1 MSLADLSIK
10 RPVFITSIVIIMIT
24 VGLLS
29 LKKLGVDLFP
39 DVTIPVLSVQTVY
52 PGASPYDVESLVSK
66 PLEDEMGSLP
76 GLKLISSTN
85 LESVSIVVVEFNYG
99 TDIKDAE
106 QQLRGRLTKVRN
118 QLPTEIEEPIIRRID
133 PADQP
138 IVRVAVSAKVDPA
151 KLFDAA
157 DLMVRPELER
167 VSGVGLV
174 DVVGGRK
181 REVHVTV
188 DKDKLDRYELSM
200 QQIAGRLGASSKNVP
215 MGKISS
221 GSQET
226 IFRTL
231 GEFNTLKSVS
241 EVAVNFFG
249 SDRAVRV
256 RDIGTVTDGLEK
268 EKTRAVVNGEPALF
282 LDVYRQAGTNT
293 ANVADNVKARLAN
306 IEQLLHSKGID
317 AKLNVVRDGADQIRA
332 NVADVYETILIG
344 IFLCIVVVFF
354 FLGSLKSTLITGL
367 ALPNSLLGAFVLM
380 YLMGFTV
387 NMMTLLALTL
397 AVGLLIDDA
406 IVVRENIFR
415 HMAMG
420 KEPKKAAAD
429 GTNEV
434 AMAVIAVT
442 IVIMAVF
449 GPISFLS
456 GTVGQFF
463 KQFGLTVV
471 FAMAISLFDAMTVA
485 PMLSAYWGGGH
496 HGPGDGFVGKI
507 LKGFDVFQTKLEDL
521 YEKALKWTI
530 LHPKTIITLA
540 IVLFIGSVSLAKFIP
555 KTFLPAAE
563 NGIFQ
568 VSLDAPPGTSLEKMA
583 EIAGRVDEEVRKHPA
598 VLLSALTV
606 GTKDGEANKSS
617 IFVQLKPF
625 KQRTAST
632 SQTKTDMR
640 TGLAHFSGEAIVK
653 VGDYDAFGGGQRP
666 FTMNVSGTDLDELS
680 KYVQETLLPEMKQIQ
695 GFVDVD
701 TNYRTGKP
709 EFQIVFDREHA
720 EELGVSTVSAGAEL
734 RGRMEGLIPAV
745 LRDQGNEYDIRVMFP
760 DAEQDIR
767 KEFKQTRV
775 PNVNGNLVYLSR
787 VAEGRDVLGYSQI
800 NRVNKARNIVIS
812 GDIGPTGALGDI
824 INKTTD
830 ILAKNPPPAGVTTQF
845 VGQAE
850 NFKELMESMVIAI
863 GLGVLLIYLVI
874 ASLYESFI
882 TPFTILLALPM
893 AVSGAFGSL
902 LIFHKTI
909 DIFSMIGFVMLMG
922 VAAKNSILLV
932 DYTLQLERDHDMN
945 RFDAL
950 VKACRTRLR
959 PILMTSLALIAGTI
973 PLAVGLTEASSQRTS
988 MGVAI
993 IGGVVSSTL
1002 LTLLVVPA
1010 AYGFIDDF
1018 RKWSLKLAY
1027 RIAGQKQPVAAAK
1040 KNLPASEAEATISH

>member
-1 MSLADLSIK
+1 VNLADLSIK
-10 RPVFITSIVIIMIT
+10 RPVFITSIILLMLT
-24 VGLLS
+24 VGFLS
-29 LKKLGVDLFP
+29 MKKLGVDLFP
-39 DVTIPVLSVQTVY
+39 DVSIPVLTVQTVY

-76 GLKLISSTN
+76 GLKQISSTN
-85 LESVSIVVVEFNYG
+85 LESVSIVVIEFNYG
-99 TDIKDAE
+99 TDVKDAE
-106 QQLRGRLTKVRN
+106 QQVRGRLQSVRN
-118 QLPTEIEEPIIRRID
+118 KLPSEIEEPIIRRLD

-138 IVRVAVSAKVDPA
+138 IVRVALSADIGPA
-151 KLFDAA
+151 ALFDAA
-157 DLMVRPELER
+157 DLIVKPELER

-181 REVHVTV
+181 REIHVKI

-200 QQIAGRLGASSKNVP
+200 SQIAARVGASSMNVP
-215 MGKISS
+215 MGKISA

-231 GEFNTLKSVS
+231 GEFSNLKSIS

-256 RDIGTVTDGLEK
+256 RDVGTVTEGLEK
-268 EKTRAVVNGEPALF
+268 EKTRALVNGKPSLF

-293 ANVADNVKARLAN
+293 AAVADNVKARIQN
-306 IEQLLHSKGID
+306 IEGVLQARGIQG
-317 AKLNVVRDGADQIRA
+317 KLSVVRDGADQIRA
-332 NVADVYETILIG
+332 NVADVYETIIIG
-344 IFLCIVVVFF
+344 IVLCIVVVFF
-354 FLGSLKSTLITGL
+354 FLGSMRSTLITGL
-367 ALPNSLLGAFVLM
+367 ALPNSLLGAFILM
-380 YLMGFTV
+380 YLMGFTI

-420 KEPKKAAAD
+420 KDARKAASD

-434 AMAVIAVT
+434 AMAVVAVT
-442 IVIMAVF
+442 IVIMSVF

-463 KQFGLTVV
+463 RQFGLTVV

-485 PMLSAYWGGGH
+485 PMLSAYMGGGH
-496 HGPGDGFVGKI
+496 AVNGDGFIDRV
-507 LKGFDVFQTKLEDL
+507 LKAFDRFQTWLEDV
-521 YEKALKWTI
+521 YESALKWTI
-530 LHPKTIITLA
+530 DYPKTVLVIA
-540 IVLFIGSVSLAKFIP
+540 VVLFVGSVSLAKFIP

-568 VSLDAPPGTSLEKMA
+568 VNLDAPPGTSLEKMA
-583 EIAGRVDEEVRKHPA
+583 DIANRVDAEIRQHPA
-598 VLLSALTV
+598 VALTALTV
-606 GTKDGEANKSS
+606 GTKDGESNKASAF
-617 IFVQLKPF
+617 IQLKPF
-625 KQRTAST
+625 KQRST
-632 SQTKTDMR
+632 STSKTKTDLR
-640 TGLAHFSGEAIVK
+640 ASLAHFSQEAIVK

-666 FTMNVSGTDLDELS
+666 FMMNVSGNDLDQLS
-680 KYVQETLLPEMKQIQ
+680 KYVETTLLPEMRKIK

-709 EFQIVFDREHA
+709 EFQVVFDRERA
-720 EELGVSTVSAGAEL
+720 EELGVSTVGAGGEL
-734 RGRMEGLIPAV
+734 RARMEGVTPAV
-745 LRDQGNEYDIRVMFP
+745 MRENGNEYDIRVMFP

-767 KEFKQTRV
+767 KEFKASRI

-787 VAEGRDVLGYSQI
+787 VAEGREVLGYSQI
-800 NRVNKARNIVIS
+800 NRVNKARNITIS
-812 GDIGPTGALGDI
+812 GDIGPDGALGDI
-824 INKTTD
+824 MAKTSAIVAQT
-830 ILAKNPPPAGVTTQF
+830 PPPAGVTTKF
-845 VGQAE
+845 LGQAE
-850 NFKELMESMVIAI
+850 NFQELMQSMVIAI

-874 ASLYESFI
+874 ASLYESFV

-893 AVSGAFGSL
+893 AVSGAFGAL
-902 LIFHKTI
+902 LVFQKTI
-909 DIFSMIGFVMLMG
+909 DIYSMIGFVMLMG

-932 DYTLQLERDHDMN
+932 DYTLQLEREQGMS
-945 RFDAL
+945 RREAL
-950 VKACRTRLR
+950 LKACRTRLR
-959 PILMTSLALIAGTI
+959 PILMTSLALVAGTV
-973 PLAVGLTEASSQRTS
+973 PLAVGLNEASAQRTS

-1018 RKWSLKLAY
+1018 RRWSLKIAY
-1027 RIAGQKQPVAAAK
+1027 RLSGQKQ
-1040 KNLPASEAEATISH
+1040 SH

>member
-1 MSLADLSIK
+1 MSLADISIK
-10 RPVFITSIVIIMIT
+10 RPVFITSIVLIMIT
-24 VGLLS
+24 VGLIS
-29 LKKLGVDLFP
+29 MRKLGVDLFP
-39 DVTIPVLSVQTVY
+39 DISIPVLSIQTVY
-52 PGASPYDVESLVSK
+52 PGASPADVESLVSE

-76 GLKLISSTN
+76 GLKQISSVN

-106 QQLRGRLTKVRN
+106 QQLRGRLQSVRN
-118 QLPTEIEEPIIRRID
+118 RLPTEIEEPLIRRID

-138 IVRVAVSAKVDPA
+138 IVRVSIAAAIDPA
-151 KLFDAA
+151 ALFDAA
-157 DLMVRPELER
+157 DQIVKPELER
-167 VSGVGLV
+167 IPGVGLI

-188 DKDKLDRYELSM
+188 DKDKLARYELSM

-215 MGKISS
+215 MGKISE

-241 EVAVNFFG
+241 DVAVNFFG

-268 EKTRAVVNGEPALF
+268 EKTRALVNGTPALF

-293 ANVADNVKARLAN
+293 AAVADNVKARLKN
-306 IEQLLHSKGID
+306 IEALLKGKGVD
-317 AKLNVVRDGADQIRA
+317 AKLATVRDGADQIRA
-332 NVADVYETILIG
+332 NVADVYETIIIG
-344 IFLCIVVVFF
+344 IILCIVVVFF
-354 FLGSLKSTLITGL
+354 FLGSVKSTLITGL

-380 YLMGFTV
+380 YLMGFTI

-420 KEPKKAAAD
+420 KGAKKAASE

-449 GPISFLS
+449 GPISFLG

-485 PMLSAYWGGGH
+485 PMLSAYWGDGA
-496 HGPGDGFVGKI
+496 HGPGDGFMGRI
-507 LKGFDVFQTKLEDL
+507 LKSFDRFQTRLEDV
-521 YEKALKWTI
+521 YESLLKRT
-530 LHPKTIITLA
+530 LSYPKT
-540 IVLFIGSVSLAKFIP
+540 VLVTSLVIFVASLSLAAFIP
-555 KTFLPAAE
+555 KAFVPAAE

-568 VSLDAPPGTSLEKMA
+568 VNLDAPPGTSLQKMA
-583 EIAGRVDEEVRKHPA
+583 EISARVDEEIRKHPA
-598 VLLSALTV
+598 VLLSALTI
-606 GTKDGEANKSS
+606 GTKDGEANKASAF
-617 IFVQLKPF
+617 IQLKPF
-625 KQRTAST
+625 KERDEST
-632 SQTKTDMR
+632 TQTKMDMR
-640 TGLAHFSGEAIVK
+640 ERLAKFSSESIVK
-653 VGDYDAFGGGQRP
+653 VGDYDPFGGGQRP
-666 FTMNVSGTDLDELS
+666 FMMNVSGSDLDELS
-680 KYVQETLLPEMKQIQ
+680 KYVQEKLLPEMKKIR

-709 EFQIVFDREHA
+709 EFQVVFDRERA
-720 EELGVSTVSAGAEL
+720 EELGVSTVMAGAEL

-745 LRDQGNEYDIRVMFP
+745 LRDSGNEYDIRVMLA
-760 DAEQDIR
+760 DSEQDIR
-767 KEFKQTRV
+767 KEFAETRV

-787 VAEGRDVLGYSQI
+787 VAEGRDVQGYSQI
-800 NRVNKARNIVIS
+800 NRVNKARNIMIS
-812 GDIGPTGALGDI
+812 GDIGADGALGEI
-824 INKTTD
+824 MSKTTE
-830 ILAKNPPPAGVTTQF
+830 ILERDPPPAGVTTKF
-845 VGQAE
+845 IGQAE
-850 NFKELMESMVIAI
+850 NFQELMESMVIAI

-874 ASLYESFI
+874 ASLYESFV

-893 AVSGAFGSL
+893 AVSGAFGAL
-902 LIFHKTI
+902 LIFNKTI

-932 DYTLQLERDHDMN
+932 DYTLQLERDQGMS
-945 RFDAL
+945 RREAL
-950 VKACRTRLR
+950 LKACRTRLR

-973 PLAVGLTEASSQRTS
+973 PLAVGLNEASAQRTS

-993 IGGVVSSTL
+993 IGGVISSTL

-1018 RKWSLKLAY
+1018 RRWALKLAY
-1027 RIAGQKQPVAAAK
+1027 RFAGQKPQV
-1040 KNLPASEAEATISH
+1040 

>member
-1 MSLADLSIK
+1 MSLADISIK
-10 RPVFITSIVIIMIT
+10 RPVFITSLVAIMIT

-29 LKKLGVDLFP
+29 MRKLGVDLFP
-39 DVTIPVLSVQTVY
+39 DVSFPILTIQTVY

-66 PLEDEMGSLP
+66 PIEDEMGSLP
-76 GLKLISSTN
+76 GLKQLTSAN
-85 LESVSIVVVEFNYG
+85 LESVSVVVVEFAYG

-106 QQLRGRLTKVRN
+106 QQVRGRLQSVRN
-118 QLPTEIEEPIIRRID
+118 QLPSEIDEPLIRRLD

-138 IVRVAVSAKVDPA
+138 IVRVALSAEVDPA
-151 KLFDAA
+151 KLFDIA
-157 DLMVRPELER
+157 DLTVKPELER
-167 VSGVGLV
+167 LNGVGLV

-181 REVHVTV
+181 REVHVTI
-188 DKDKLDRYELSM
+188 DKDKLNRYELSM
-200 QQIAGRLGASSKNVP
+200 QQVAGRLGASSKNVP
-215 MGKISS
+215 MGKVSS
-221 GSQET
+221 GEQET

-231 GEFNTLKSVS
+231 GEFTDLKAIS

-268 EKTRAVVNGEPALF
+268 EKTRAVVDGKEALF
-282 LDVYRQAGTNT
+282 LDVYRQSGTNT
-293 ANVADNVKARLAN
+293 VSVADSVKAKLPAIMSLLKARGIEARL
-306 IEQLLHSKGID
+306 
-317 AKLNVVRDGADQIRA
+317 VTVRDGADQIRA

-344 IFLCIVVVFF
+344 IVLCIVVVFF
-354 FLGSLKSTLITGL
+354 FLGSVKSTLITGL

-380 YLMGFTV
+380 YLMGFTI
-387 NMMTLLALTL
+387 NIMTLLALTL

-415 HMAMG
+415 HMSMG
-420 KEPKKAAAD
+420 KSAKKAASD

-434 AMAVIAVT
+434 AMAVVAVT

-496 HGPGDGFVGKI
+496 HGPGEGFVGRI
-507 LKGFDVFQTKLEDL
+507 LKGFDDFQTKLEDL

-530 LHPKTIITLA
+530 DYPKT
-540 IVLFIGSVSLAKFIP
+540 VLSLAVLTFVASIGLAAFIP
-555 KTFLPAAE
+555 KTFIPAAE

-568 VSLDAPPGTSLEKMA
+568 VNLDAPPGTSLQKMA
-583 EIAGRVDEEVRKHPA
+583 EVMGRVDEEIRKHPA
-598 VLLSALTV
+598 VQLTALTI
-606 GTKDGEANKSS
+606 GTKDGEANKASA
-617 IFVQLKPF
+617 FVQLKPF
-625 KQRTAST
+625 RERSTST
-632 SQTKTDMR
+632 SQTKTDLR
-640 TGLAHFSGEAIVK
+640 NSLAHFSSETILK
-653 VGDYDAFGGGQRP
+653 VGDYDPFGGGQRP
-666 FTMNVSGTDLDELS
+666 FMMNVSGNDLDELS
-680 KYVQETLLPEMKQIQ
+680 RYVEKELLPEMRKIK
-695 GFVDVD
+695 GLVDID

-709 EFQIVFDREHA
+709 EFQVIFNRERA
-720 EELGVSTVSAGAEL
+720 EALGISTVSAGVEL

-745 LRDQGNEYDIRVMFP
+745 LRDNGNEYDVRVMFP
-760 DAEQDIR
+760 NTEQDIR
-767 KEFKQTRV
+767 KEFGETRV

-787 VAEGRDVLGYSQI
+787 VAEGREVMGYSQI
-800 NRVNKARNIVIS
+800 NRVNKARNIQIS
-812 GDIGPTGALGDI
+812 GDIGPDGALGDI
-824 INKTTD
+824 ITKTSA
-830 ILAKNPPPAGVTTQF
+830 ILARDNKPQGVTSKF
-845 VGQAE
+845 IGQAE
-850 NFKELMESMVIAI
+850 NFQELMESMMIAI

-874 ASLYESFI
+874 ASLYESFV

-893 AVSGAFGSL
+893 AVSGAFGAL
-902 LIFHKTI
+902 MLFNKTI
-909 DIFSMIGFVMLMG
+909 DLFSMIGFVMLMG

-932 DYTLQLERDHDMN
+932 DYTLQLEREQGMS
-945 RFDAL
+945 RREAL
-950 VKACRTRLR
+950 IKACRTRLR
-959 PILMTSLALIAGTI
+959 PILMTSLALVAGTI
-973 PLAVGLTEASSQRTS
+973 PLAVGLNEASAQRTS

-1018 RKWSLKLAY
+1018 RKWALRLAY
-1027 RIAGQKQPVAAAK
+1027 RVAGQTPSSTAD
-1040 KNLPASEAEATISH
+1040 SH